1 MSTALTRAMCSRPV
15 LQPIC
20 APLEQLTSSSFCL
33 SVQYRFLLVPDREVE
48 NSSTCSCQRR
58 NTRPRGRINAVGP
71 YTRKT
76 CSWQDYVHTVAIAT
90 SFSHQEL
97 RHGCNSSGSPF
108 SYSSILGCFLG
119 HTRVS
124 RKPSST
130 APSVR
135 PFTACVVAGADGG
148 ARPAARHRFTR
159 STTIGLASPGIRI
172 PNGHGSDL
180 SVQLPLWCS

>member
-1 MSTALTRAMCSRPV
+1 MRRVLHQLALGVPRV
-15 LQPIC
+15 F
-20 APLEQLTSSSFCL
+20 SS
-33 SVQYRFLLVPDREVE
+33 V
-48 NSSTCSCQRR
+48 
-58 NTRPRGRINAVGP
+58 AVGP
-71 YTRKT
+71 YTRKIY
-76 CSWQDYVHTVAIAT
+76 SWQDYVHAVAIAT
-90 SFSHQEL
+90 SFSHEKL
-97 RHGCNSSGSPF
+97 RHGCNSSVCPF

-159 STTIGLASPGIRI
+159 STTIGLVRHPASASPMGTSLPCFCNCRCGAHDHA
-172 PNGHGSDL
+172 PSHG
-180 SVQLPLWCS
+180 

>member
-71 YTRKT
+71 YTRKV

-90 SFSHQEL
+90 SFSHQKL
-97 RHGCNSSGSPF
+97 RQGLNHFICPFGYSCVSGSV
-108 SYSSILGCFLG
+108 LG
-119 HTRVS
+119 HTRQTRNATFHPAVS
-124 RKPSST
+124 AAFYTLCGCRGRWQSPSSRSSPIHT
-130 APSVR
+130 RHNNSSR
-135 PFTACVVAGADGG
+135 P
-148 ARPAARHRFTR
+148 
-159 STTIGLASPGIRI
+159 
-172 PNGHGSDL
+172 
-180 SVQLPLWCS
+180 